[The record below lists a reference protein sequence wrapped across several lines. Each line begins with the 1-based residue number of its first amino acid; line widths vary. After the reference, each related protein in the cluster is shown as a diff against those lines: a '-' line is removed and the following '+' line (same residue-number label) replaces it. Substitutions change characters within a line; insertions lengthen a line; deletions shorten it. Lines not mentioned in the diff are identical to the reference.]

1 MTRHTNALILA
12 VIAVGLFTGCAEGPL
27 WRMGRY
33 TPWAQNQWAEEEK
46 IADTLFK
53 QKKAVVA
60 KVDAAVG
67 APVERQQEVAYELS
81 EIANRSPVL
90 LLRLHAVD
98 QLGRLKCPAAVD
110 ALANAAQDSNFD
122 VRLAAIKSF
131 ERLPASAAIPN
142 LQQMVGSDT
151 NIDVRLAAT
160 RALGKFPGR
169 RAVSAISLALNDSD
183 PALQLRAAESLQAVT
198 GESFGRD
205 IPRWQEYVTS
215 LPAVGGLNEGSTQI
229 ADQMK
234 WPTAESLSLEGGEN

>member
-1 MTRHTNALILA
+1 MTKHTKPIIFALIA
-12 VIAVGLFTGCAEGPL
+12 IGLFSGCAEGPL

-33 TPWAQNQWAEEEK
+33 TPWAQNHWAEEEK

-53 QKKAVVA
+53 QKKVMTA
-60 KVDAAVG
+60 KVDAAIG

-81 EIANRSPVL
+81 EVASRSPVL

-131 ERLPASAAIPN
+131 QKLPASTAIPN
-142 LQQMVGSDT
+142 LQRMVGSDT

-160 RALGKFPGR
+160 RALGKFPGN

-198 GESFGRD
+198 GKSYGRD
-205 IPRWQEYVTS
+205 IPAWQQYVS
-215 LPAVGGLNEGSTQI
+215 RLPGVGGLTDSSAQV
-229 ADQMK
+229 ADQ
-234 WPTAESLSLEGGEN
+234 TGGQTLTR

>member
-1 MTRHTNALILA
+1 MTRYNNVIIFALIA
-12 VIAVGLFTGCAEGPL
+12 IGLFSGCAEGPL

-53 QKKAVVA
+53 QKKDMTA
-60 KVDAAVG
+60 KVNAAIG

-81 EIANRSPVL
+81 EIASRSPVL
-90 LLRLHAVD
+90 LLRLHAVN

-110 ALANAAQDSNFD
+110 ALANASQDGNFD

-131 ERLPASAAIPN
+131 ERLPASTAIPN
-142 LQQMVGSDT
+142 LQRLVGSDT

-160 RALGKFPGR
+160 RALGKFPGS
-169 RAVSAISLALNDSD
+169 RAVSAIGLALNDSD

-205 IPRWQEYVTS
+205 IPAWQQYVS
-215 LPAVGGLNEGSTQI
+215 RLPAVGGLSDSSTQV
-229 ADQMK
+229 ADQ
-234 WPTAESLSLEGGEN
+234 LGGQTLTR

>member
-1 MTRHTNALILA
+1 MTRHTNAIILA
-12 VIAVGLFTGCAEGPL
+12 LIAIGLFPGCAEGPL

-46 IADTLFK
+46 IADTLFS
-53 QKKAVVA
+53 QKKDMIA

-67 APVERQQEVAYELS
+67 APVEQQQEVAYELS
-81 EIANRSPVL
+81 EIASRSPVL

-110 ALANAAQDSNFD
+110 ALANAAQDGNFD

-131 ERLPASAAIPN
+131 EKLPASTAIPH
-142 LQQMVGSDT
+142 LQSMVGGDT

-160 RALGKFPGR
+160 RALGKFQGN
-169 RAVSAISLALNDSD
+169 RAVSAIGLALNDSD

-205 IPRWQEYVTS
+205 IPKWQQYVS
-215 LPAVGGLNEGSTQI
+215 RLPAVGGLNETSAQV
-229 ADQMK
+229 ADQ
-234 WPTAESLSLEGGEN
+234 SSDQVLSR